1 MLHRR
6 RFRRTLSQ
14 FHILAAVLAM
24 SLSSPGFTADPVAFK
39 LGLSEPVNTALAL
52 WMAEDL
58 R

>member
-1 MLHRR
+1 
-6 RFRRTLSQ
+6 
-14 FHILAAVLAM
+14 M